1 MIAAIVAAILAL
13 TAGPAFAQGRGL
25 VPADAVDPSRIRYVT
40 TTDAKSKCVG
50 LSRTPI
56 CAIET
61 LIGCVERVRYVGCDR
76 FNSSWVRKTTSPAR
90 VEYIFLRYGR
100 INPRRLR
107 AAIDAEGPDE
117 FGRGPFNGFQAHVLT
132 RDCPDDRSSCAGIPW
147 LEGLYTIGP
156 HRGRW
161 IPASISLYRA
171 DEDYID

>member
-1 MIAAIVAAILAL
+1 M
-13 TAGPAFAQGRGL
+13 PDP
-25 VPADAVDPSRIRYVT
+25 VPSDAVDPSRIRYVT
-40 TTDAKSKCVG
+40 TTDAKSKCIG

-56 CAIET
+56 CAVET
-61 LIGCVERVRYVGCDR
+61 LIGCAGSVRYVGCDR
-76 FNSSWVRKTTSPAR
+76 FDSNWARKTTSPVR
-90 VEYIFLRYGR
+90 VEYFFLKHGR

-117 FGRGPFNGFQAHVLT
+117 FGRGPFDGYQAHVLT

-147 LEGLYTIGP
+147 LEELYTIGP